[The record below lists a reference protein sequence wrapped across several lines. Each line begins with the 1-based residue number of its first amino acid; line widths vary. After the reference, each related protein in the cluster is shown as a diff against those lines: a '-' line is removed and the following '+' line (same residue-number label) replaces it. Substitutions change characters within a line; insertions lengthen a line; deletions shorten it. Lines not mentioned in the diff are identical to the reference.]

1 MSCRRPLSTATEA
14 KRDCLLFRGRGD
26 LALEV
31 AMAAAGNIQVAMYL
45 QSNAIR
51 SGSACVNGVSLASGA
66 TCARSSFGQSKYV
79 TTSFCIIDRVT
90 CPIPQAR
97 VGEKLPTSAIARA
110 DVAAFM
116 LDALQNDSYLR
127 KTVGI
132 SWASA

>member
-1 MSCRRPLSTATEA
+1 MCCQQPP
-14 KRDCLLFRGRGD
+14 KRKEIALFRGRGD
-26 LALEV
+26 LALDI
-31 AMAAAGNIQVAMYL
+31 AMAAAGNIQVSMYL
-45 QSNAIR
+45 QSNSIQ

-132 SWASA
+132 SWTSA